1 MTNMKTISRT
11 ITITIDRCNHCNHFH
26 LGEWASQTRQ
36 HCKFHQRDVKY
47 DDQNHYFPI
56 PDWCEVD
63 RDNMVE
69 KLKGQIVS
77 LNEQLNNAKHQ
88 FTPRNYEG

>member
-11 ITITIDRCNHCNHFH
+11 ITITIDRCNHCHHFH